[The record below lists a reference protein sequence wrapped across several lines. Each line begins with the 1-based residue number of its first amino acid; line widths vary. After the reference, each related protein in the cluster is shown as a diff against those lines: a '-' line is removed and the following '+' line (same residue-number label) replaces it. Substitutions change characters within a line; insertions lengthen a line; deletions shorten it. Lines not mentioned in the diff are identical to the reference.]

1 MSYETAHWRTFNR
14 FVRVF
19 GLLALFV
26 GGCLVWGSIAIWWDG
41 RLKTLR
47 ADAPSRTDDLALFI
61 AGIVAIVIGVSLLRA
76 RPYRPD
82 LGDSAFG
89 RPTAYMTSEQR
100 LWWTGDRRSE
110 PSNRAP

>member
-19 GLLALFV
+19 GLLALLV
-26 GGCLVWGSIAIWWDG
+26 GGCFVCGSIAIWWDG
-41 RLKTLR
+41 RFQTLYV
-47 ADAPSRTDDLALFI
+47 DAPSRTDDVALLI
-61 AGIVAIVIGVSLLRA
+61 AGVVAIAIGVSLLRV

-82 LGDSAFG
+82 LGDAAFG
-89 RPTAYMTSEQR
+89 PPTGYVTSEQR

-110 PSNRAP
+110 PSDRAP